1 MFDWEGIYQALVSNG
16 HGNKLKEA
24 GIILAIF
31 VFIATFIHIFFYK
44 LLKVLTK
51 FTKTDLDDKIRRILR
66 FPIFLTIITS
76 GLLAAYSHSGIY
88 QGSSEI
94 IVNLFHS
101 IFVIIWLITVFKLIK
116 TVLDYYGAHTKKF
129 KMGGLSR
136 KMLPFFEKIIGA
148 VFVLIAILVLM
159 KIWTLDISPLIASAG
174 IAGIAIAFAA
184 KDTISN
190 VFGGIFIFFDK
201 TYVIGSY
208 VLIDDKYRG
217 EVIDMGL
224 RTTKIKT
231 RDDVELTIP
240 NSIMANSV
248 VVNESGGHKGRL
260 RVRMKLG
267 IQYGEDIGKMEK
279 ILKQIAAKAEWV
291 EDKPEPRLRFR
302 EMGNSALEFEF
313 LFWVKDPELR
323 GRALSQMNHLVYDV
337 FRKKKVKFGYVSEH
351 YVNWHKV

>member
-1 MFDWEGIYQALVSNG
+1 
-16 HGNKLKEA
+16 
-24 GIILAIF
+24 
-31 VFIATFIHIFFYK
+31 
-44 LLKVLTK
+44 
-51 FTKTDLDDKIRRILR
+51 
-66 FPIFLTIITS
+66 
-76 GLLAAYSHSGIY
+76 
-88 QGSSEI
+88 
-94 IVNLFHS
+94 
-101 IFVIIWLITVFKLIK
+101 
-116 TVLDYYGAHTKKF
+116 
-129 KMGGLSR
+129 
-136 KMLPFFEKIIGA
+136 
-148 VFVLIAILVLM
+148 
-159 KIWTLDISPLIASAG
+159 
-174 IAGIAIAFAA
+174 
-184 KDTISN
+184 
-190 VFGGIFIFFDK
+190 
-201 TYVIGSY
+201 
-208 VLIDDKYRG
+208 
-217 EVIDMGL
+217 MGL